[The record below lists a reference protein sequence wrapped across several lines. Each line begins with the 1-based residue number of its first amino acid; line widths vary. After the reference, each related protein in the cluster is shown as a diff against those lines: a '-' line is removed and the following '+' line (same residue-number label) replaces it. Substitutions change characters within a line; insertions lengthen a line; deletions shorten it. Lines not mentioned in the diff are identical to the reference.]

1 MREHDFDK
9 DGEDRARRGR
19 RCESNSESER
29 AAYLMRKMRK
39 KAATKRM
46 SKTSN
51 KFFHTSGHISHSK
64 KELREKLALHSA
76 HRMPW

>member
-1 MREHDFDK
+1 
-9 DGEDRARRGR
+9 
-19 RCESNSESER
+19 
-29 AAYLMRKMRK
+29 MRKMRK